1 MLIWPVAQSTAASA
15 QDERS
20 RRCREEL
27 RPLVEAT
34 MTQRGVPGVIVF
46 VSVPN
51 VCEWIARLG
60 VDDVVVG
67 RPMRRDDHVRVGSIT
82 KTFTGT
88 VVLQLVD
95 EGLVVLDNPISRYL
109 TRVPNGQ
116 NITVRQLL
124 NMTSGLYNYSDDLVF
139 NMTLDKQPDKEWTR
153 DELLNI
159 AFSHSP
165 YFLPGQGFHYS
176 NTNSVLLGLLVET
189 ITGRHFENEVES
201 RIFRPLGLRGTS
213 LPRSARIP
221 SPRSRGYQF
230 GTNVGTLVPPECDA
244 ETAGRRDAT
253 ADSPSWTWSA
263 GGAISTLPDLKIW
276 ARALAIGTLLTPT
289 TQAERLDWVPT
300 GPPPAPR
307 YGLHITDFAGVIGH
321 DGALLGYQS
330 FMGYL
335 PARDA
340 TLVVLANVFP
350 DAECGS
356 PADEIAK
363 VILRQLQLLA
373 LPDADPRSE
382 SRGTTG
388 EPETTNSGV
397 Q

>member
-1 MLIWPVAQSTAASA
+1 
-15 QDERS
+15 
-20 RRCREEL
+20 
-27 RPLVEAT
+27 
-34 MTQRGVPGVIVF
+34 
-46 VSVPN
+46 
-51 VCEWIARLG
+51 
-60 VDDVVVG
+60 
-67 RPMRRDDHVRVGSIT
+67 
-82 KTFTGT
+82 
-88 VVLQLVD
+88 
-95 EGLVVLDNPISRYL
+95 
-109 TRVPNGQ
+109 
-116 NITVRQLL
+116 
-124 NMTSGLYNYSDDLVF
+124 
-139 NMTLDKQPDKEWTR
+139 
-153 DELLNI
+153 
-159 AFSHSP
+159 
-165 YFLPGQGFHYS
+165 
-176 NTNSVLLGLLVET
+176 
-189 ITGRHFENEVES
+189 
-201 RIFRPLGLRGTS
+201 
-213 LPRSARIP
+213 
-221 SPRSRGYQF
+221 
-230 GTNVGTLVPPECDA
+230 LVPPECDA

-321 DGALLGYQS
+321 DGALPGYQS